1 MRHVTIVVSTDA
13 SERSLHALPHAA
25 RLAEAMGEPLAL
37 LRVLDPRVDCSSEL
51 VPSLREAIRR
61 VSSRWEEEL
70 QAVLAARGLRGET
83 MIPVRVHGEEVHD
96 AIIGSAAEAGASLIA
111 IDTRGG
117 GMLRH
122 ALLGSVAMGVL
133 GHTHLPVMLTGPAID
148 SPTIGDPYHLFVT
161 SDGSPAAAAIIPA
174 IAPLVAA
181 SNARVTLWTAYI
193 PRTGDVSSQVE
204 IDAAHE
210 RLKQLADGL
219 PRGTSVD
226 IQVEQGQWPG
236 GVAGRAVE
244 RALSSGATA
253 LAMSS
258 HGHSARYHLLAG
270 SVALDIVNRS
280 ALPVI
285 MSRARPS

>member
-1 MRHVTIVVSTDA
+1 MRTVTIVVSTDG
-13 SERSLHALPHAA
+13 SERSFHALPHAA
-25 RLAEAMGEPLAL
+25 RLAEAMGDSVAL

-61 VSSRWEEEL
+61 VSARWEEEL
-70 QAVLAARGLRGET
+70 LANLSAHGIRGEVVV
-83 MIPVRVHGEEVHD
+83 PVRVHGEEVHD
-96 AIIGSAAEAGASLIA
+96 AVIGSAVELGASMIA

-133 GHTHLPVMLTGPAID
+133 GHTALPVMLTGP
-148 SPTIGDPYHLFVT
+148 SVEGPTIGEPYHLFVT
-161 SDGSPAAAAIIPA
+161 SDGSAAAAAIIPA
-174 IAPLVAA
+174 VASLVAA
-181 SNARVTLWTAYI
+181 SGARVTLWTAYI
-193 PRTGDVSSQVE
+193 PRTGDLGPEVE
-204 IDAAHE
+204 MAAAHD
-210 RLKQLADGL
+210 RLREMAHAL
-219 PRGTSVD
+219 PAGTPVD
-226 IQVEQGQWPG
+226 IQVEKGQWPG

-270 SVALDIVNRS
+270 SVALDVLNRS

-285 MSRARPS
+285 MIRARSS